1 MTLDGLHKIKLSW
14 CMQKKF
20 PLTRELYDDQLN
32 TMQKSPGNKIIWT
45 IGHSTR
51 TLEELVQM
59 LQSFKIE
66 IVADIRSY
74 PGSRRYP
81 QFNKEALAVS
91 LPQNNIQYIHLKE
104 LGGRRKV
111 SPDSK
116 NTAWRHP
123 AFRGYADYME
133 TNEFKQGIKELE
145 AIALKQH
152 TAYMCSE
159 AVWWRCHRSM
169 VSDYLKVNGWKVMH
183 IMGIGKVEEHPYTSA
198 AKVLNGE
205 LRYH

>member
-1 MTLDGLHKIKLSW
+1 MGYGFYSISI
-14 CMQKKF
+14 
-20 PLTRELYDDQLN
+20 
-32 TMQKSPGNKIIWT
+32 MQKSSENKIIWT

-59 LQSFKIE
+59 LKSFKIE
-66 IVADIRSY
+66 LVADIRSY

-81 QFNKEALAVS
+81 QFNKEALEIS
-91 LPQNNIQYIHLKE
+91 LPENHIQYIHLKT

-111 SPDSK
+111 TPDSK
-116 NTAWRHP
+116 NTAWRHA

-133 TNEFKQGIKELE
+133 TDEFKQGIKKLE
-145 AIALKQH
+145 ALALKQR

-169 VSDYLKVNGWKVMH
+169 VSDYLKVHGWTVMH
-183 IMGIGKVEEHPYTSA
+183 IMAIGKEEEHPYTA
-198 AKVLNGE
+198 PAKIINGE
-205 LRYH
+205 LSYEKGDELKW